1 MNELKKASETNLSS
15 FKKSLKSI
23 KVNTRDEA
31 IDILNFVSAIKSAEK
46 EIKAECYKKLDSCAE
61 CEFYE
66 SSNGNQVKR
75 LERTVLVAEEDEYLK
90 QLKNRLKL
98 LKEEIKDYEK
108 ALPKKEIK
116 SHYYKSI

>member
-31 IDILNFVSAIKSAEK
+31 IDILNFVSAINSAEE
-46 EIKAECYKKLDSCAE
+46 EIKAECYKKLDSCAD
-61 CEFYE
+61 CEYYE
-66 SSNGNQVKR
+66 SSNGNQVKKY
-75 LERTVLVAEEDEYLK
+75 ERTTLIVEEDEYLK
-90 QLKNRLKL
+90 ALQERLEA
-98 LKEEIKDYEK
+98 LKEEIKDYK
-108 ALPKKEIK
+108 KVLPTKKVK

>member
-31 IDILNFVSAIKSAEK
+31 IDILNFVSAINSAEK
-46 EIKAECYKKLDSCAE
+46 EIKAECYKKLDSCAD
-61 CEFYE
+61 CEYYE
-66 SSNGNQVKR
+66 SSNGNQVKKY
-75 LERTVLVAEEDEYLK
+75 ERTTLIVEEDEYLK
-90 QLKNRLKL
+90 ALQERLEA
-98 LKEEIKDYEK
+98 LKEEIKDYK
-108 ALPKKEIK
+108 KVLPTKEAK